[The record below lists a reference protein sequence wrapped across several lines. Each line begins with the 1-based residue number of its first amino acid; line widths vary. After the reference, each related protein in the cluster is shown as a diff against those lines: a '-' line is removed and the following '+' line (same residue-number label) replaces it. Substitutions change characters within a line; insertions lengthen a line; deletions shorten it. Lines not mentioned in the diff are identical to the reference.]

1 VVSELPSL
9 RRRRGV
15 DGEDVGVDGED
26 VGVDGEDVGVD
37 GEDADH
43 GRVEVEDLGPQLGE
57 ARGPEQG
64 SSEAGEDNC

>member
-1 VVSELPSL
+1 MVSELPSL
-9 RRRRGV
+9 RRRR
-15 DGEDVGVDGED
+15 
-26 VGVDGEDVGVD
+26 GVDGEDVGVD